1 MFIEI
6 NQGIFVKIDEIEA
19 VIDTSDSSDGLDNP
33 DVLCKVFTA
42 NNSYP
47 STLPSGVILNMIEIR
62 ENKPKSDEQWK
73 DKMMNIL
80 KQQTNMG
87 G

>member
-6 NQGIFVKIDEIEA
+6 SQGTFVKIDDIEA
-19 VIDTSDSSDGLDNP
+19 VIDTSDNP
-33 DVLCKVFTA
+33 DVLCKVYTSD
-42 NNSYP
+42 NSYP
-47 STLPSGVILNMIEIR
+47 SALPSGVILNMIEIR